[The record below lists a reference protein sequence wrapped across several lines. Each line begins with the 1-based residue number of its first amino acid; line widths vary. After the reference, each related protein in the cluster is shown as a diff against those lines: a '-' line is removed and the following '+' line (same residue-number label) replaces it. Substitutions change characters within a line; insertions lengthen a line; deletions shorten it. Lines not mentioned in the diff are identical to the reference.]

1 MRMIPL
7 RAFGKLFPWGRE
19 TLLFVWNLFKSIRSI
34 LNNLFTLPQIA
45 QIANDDTR
53 QSSTSLDPPPFD
65 PSQPSEPVSFPII
78 KLEDLESRS
87 YFRSFHFSFNKA
99 SVPLQS
105 VCASTSLPNRPRV
118 LVCHDMAGGYTDDKW
133 VQGGPNSE
141 AYAIWHWY
149 LIDVFV
155 YFSHNLVTLPPPCW
169 TNAAHKH
176 GVKVLGTFITEWDE
190 GRVICNRL
198 LSTDASAQMYSER
211 LTELAVA
218 LGFDG
223 WLINMEVKL
232 DLVQIPILKEFV
244 SHLAQT
250 MHSSVPGS
258 LVIWY
263 DSVTINGDLDWQNQ
277 LNLKNKA
284 FFDICD
290 GIFVNYT
297 WKEDYPKLS
306 AVVAGDRKFD
316 VYMGIDVFGR
326 GSYGGGQWNTNV
338 ALDVLRRDAVSAAIF
353 APGWVYETKQ
363 PPDFQTAQNRWW
375 ALVEKSWGILQNYPR
390 VTPFYSNFDQGHGY
404 RFYVDGAQVS
414 DSPWFNISSQS
425 FQPFLEYSEDTT
437 SDPIRVLI
445 DYNEAS
451 YAGGGNIT
459 FKGTLADNGYFITRL
474 FMGKLLVGNSP
485 LYISYSVKSVG
496 NSLLGLSLEFSS
508 TTKET
513 TKILLASYGGPL
525 FATTAFASKFSAV
538 IMPIQVT
545 KPEIS
550 SGWVIQESSITME
563 GYTLT
568 QIHAVCYRS
577 KAKARK
583 LRSDLNSQDQLIK
596 SEYYSA
602 LGHIRITNPAQNSDF
617 PPSTFWVVEGQ
628 YIKWAVESDGSK
640 SLCLKLTWK
649 LKDGPDSLF
658 PKHNIY
664 AEKEIS
670 SGTVEVVLEYLGVA
684 EVGAFYVSKLAVPFG
699 ISSVKFIIQVCGVDG
714 SCQNLNESPSF
725 QLGVEG

>member
-223 WLINMEVKL
+223 
-232 DLVQIPILKEFV
+232 
-244 SHLAQT
+244 S
-250 MHSSVPGS
+250 
-258 LVIWY
+258 IWR
-263 DSVTINGDLDWQNQ
+263 
-277 LNLKNKA
+277 LNW
-284 FFDICD
+284 IWCR
-290 GIFVNYT
+290 Y
-297 WKEDYPKLS
+297 
-306 AVVAGDRKFD
+306 
-316 VYMGIDVFGR
+316 
-326 GSYGGGQWNTNV
+326 
-338 ALDVLRRDAVSAAIF
+338 
-353 APGWVYETKQ
+353 
-363 PPDFQTAQNRWW
+363 
-375 ALVEKSWGILQNYPR
+375 
-390 VTPFYSNFDQGHGY
+390 
-404 RFYVDGAQVS
+404 
-414 DSPWFNISSQS
+414 
-425 FQPFLEYSEDTT
+425 
-437 SDPIRVLI
+437 
-445 DYNEAS
+445 
-451 YAGGGNIT
+451 
-459 FKGTLADNGYFITRL
+459 L
-474 FMGKLLVGNSP
+474 F
-485 LYISYSVKSVG
+485 
-496 NSLLGLSLEFSS
+496 
-508 TTKET
+508 
-513 TKILLASYGGPL
+513 
-525 FATTAFASKFSAV
+525 
-538 IMPIQVT
+538 
-545 KPEIS
+545 
-550 SGWVIQESSITME
+550 
-563 GYTLT
+563 
-568 QIHAVCYRS
+568 
-577 KAKARK
+577 
-583 LRSDLNSQDQLIK
+583 
-596 SEYYSA
+596 
-602 LGHIRITNPAQNSDF
+602 
-617 PPSTFWVVEGQ
+617 
-628 YIKWAVESDGSK
+628 
-640 SLCLKLTWK
+640 
-649 LKDGPDSLF
+649 
-658 PKHNIY
+658 
-664 AEKEIS
+664 
-670 SGTVEVVLEYLGVA
+670 
-684 EVGAFYVSKLAVPFG
+684 
-699 ISSVKFIIQVCGVDG
+699 
-714 SCQNLNESPSF
+714 
-725 QLGVEG
+725 